1 MQDKQTE
8 FEDLDVFGF
17 KEVGP
22 HATLSQNPRLAP
34 SAHRLAFLLGRVS
47 SRHFSTLDKRVEEE
61 RSVGFCG
68 TGLFSPSSLPSSL
81 GPAKS
86 SFSQAATG
94 SCRSYILHL
103 KLIAEFYFI
112 IQKSVHAKCIGLL
125 FLPLAYL
132 LDCYLGKIV
141 KNVYSYPENYSYS
154 L

>member
-1 MQDKQTE
+1 MYLASESALVPLSLSKPT
-8 FEDLDVFGF
+8 
-17 KEVGP
+17 VGSP
-22 HATLSQNPRLAP
+22 QRIGWLF
-34 SAHRLAFLLGRVS
+34 FLGGVGS
-47 SRHFSTLDKRVEEE
+47 GHFSTLDKRVEGGAK
-61 RSVGFCG
+61 RGLLIG
-68 TGLFSPSSLPSSL
+68 TGLFPPLFLPLSL

-94 SCRSYILHL
+94 SPCRSYILHL

-141 KNVYSYPENYSYS
+141 KNVYSYPENYSYRYKS
-154 L
+154 IWGL

>member
-1 MQDKQTE
+1 MYLASESALVPLSLSKPM
-8 FEDLDVFGF
+8 
-17 KEVGP
+17 VG
-22 HATLSQNPRLAP
+22 
-34 SAHRLAFLLGRVS
+34 SAQRIGWLFFLGGVGS
-47 SRHFSTLDKRVEEE
+47 GHFSTLDKRVEGGAK
-61 RSVGFCG
+61 RGLLIG
-68 TGLFSPSSLPSSL
+68 TGLFPPLFLPLSL

-94 SCRSYILHL
+94 SPCRSYILHL

-141 KNVYSYPENYSYS
+141 KNVYSYPENYSYRYKS
-154 L
+154 IWGL

>member
-1 MQDKQTE
+1 MYLASESALVPLSLSKPTVGSAQRIGWL
-8 FEDLDVFGF
+8 FFLDG
-17 KEVGP
+17 VG
-22 HATLSQNPRLAP
+22 S
-34 SAHRLAFLLGRVS
+34 G
-47 SRHFSTLDKRVEEE
+47 HFSTLDKRVEGGAK
-61 RSVGFCG
+61 RGLLIG
-68 TGLFSPSSLPSSL
+68 TGLFPPLFLPLSL

-94 SCRSYILHL
+94 SPCRSYILHL

-141 KNVYSYPENYSYS
+141 KNVYSYPENYSYRYKS
-154 L
+154 IWGL